1 MDYVDVTLDAI
12 FSDQMILKIKNKIE
26 KLGN

>member
-1 MDYVDVTLDAI
+1 MNYADVTLDAI

>member
-1 MDYVDVTLDAI
+1 MNYADVTLDAI
-12 FSDQMILKIKNKIE
+12 FSDQIILKIKNKIE

>member
-1 MDYVDVTLDAI
+1 MNYVDVTLDAI